1 MSDLTVDGMAL
12 APGVVETI
20 VSIAVADVD
29 GVASVGNAPAAS
41 RGIRGVLGGKPSTSG
56 IEIAADENDKLQIS
70 VRIDVYYG
78 HVLPDVAAA
87 VRQSVADAVASQV
100 GRAGWIGR
108 RLASTA
114 SSSTVRNKKKHR
126 GLFAHGIEKTRAHD
140 GTSRRAAG
148 SVHRRDQGRIRSSDR
163 G

>member
-29 GVASVGNAPAAS
+29 GVASVGNAPVAS

-56 IEIAADENDKLQIS
+56 IEIAVDENDKLQIS

-100 GRAGWIGR
+100 GAQ
-108 RLASTA
+108 
-114 SSSTVRNKKKHR
+114 V
-126 GLFAHGIEKTRAHD
+126 
-140 GTSRRAAG
+140 G
-148 SVHRRDQGRIRSSDR
+148 SVDVYIDGVQFNR
-163 G
+163 

>member
-78 HVLPDVAAA
+78 HVPDVAAA

-100 GRAGWIGR
+100 GAQ
-108 RLASTA
+108 
-114 SSSTVRNKKKHR
+114 V
-126 GLFAHGIEKTRAHD
+126 
-140 GTSRRAAG
+140 G
-148 SVHRRDQGRIRSSDR
+148 SVDVYIDGVQFNR
-163 G
+163 

>member
-29 GVASVGNAPAAS
+29 GVASVGNAPVAS
-41 RGIRGVLGGKPSTSG
+41 RGIRGVLGGKPSASG
-56 IEIAADENDKLQIS
+56 IEIAADENDTLQIS

-100 GRAGWIGR
+100 GAQ
-108 RLASTA
+108 
-114 SSSTVRNKKKHR
+114 V
-126 GLFAHGIEKTRAHD
+126 
-140 GTSRRAAG
+140 G
-148 SVHRRDQGRIRSSDR
+148 SVDVYIDGVQFNR
-163 G
+163 

>member
-41 RGIRGVLGGKPSTSG
+41 RGIRGVLGGKPSTSD

-100 GRAGWIGR
+100 GAQ
-108 RLASTA
+108 
-114 SSSTVRNKKKHR
+114 V
-126 GLFAHGIEKTRAHD
+126 
-140 GTSRRAAG
+140 G
-148 SVHRRDQGRIRSSDR
+148 SVDVYIDGVQFNR
-163 G
+163 

>member
-41 RGIRGVLGGKPSTSG
+41 RGIRGIRGVLGGKPSTSG

-100 GRAGWIGR
+100 GAQ
-108 RLASTA
+108 
-114 SSSTVRNKKKHR
+114 V
-126 GLFAHGIEKTRAHD
+126 
-140 GTSRRAAG
+140 G
-148 SVHRRDQGRIRSSDR
+148 SVDVYIDGVQFNR
-163 G
+163 

>member
-56 IEIAADENDKLQIS
+56 ITCCPTWRLRS
-70 VRIDVYYG
+70 
-78 HVLPDVAAA
+78 
-87 VRQSVADAVASQV
+87 ASPW
-100 GRAGWIGR
+100 RTPW
-108 RLASTA
+108 LA
-114 SSSTVRNKKKHR
+114 R
-126 GLFAHGIEKTRAHD
+126 
-140 GTSRRAAG
+140 
-148 SVHRRDQGRIRSSDR
+148 
-163 G
+163 

>member
-41 RGIRGVLGGKPSTSG
+41 RGIRGVLGGKPSTAG

-100 GRAGWIGR
+100 GAQVESVDVYI
-108 RLASTA
+108 
-114 SSSTVRNKKKHR
+114 
-126 GLFAHGIEKTRAHD
+126 D
-140 GTSRRAAG
+140 GVQFNR
-148 SVHRRDQGRIRSSDR
+148 
-163 G
+163 

>member
-29 GVASVGNAPAAS
+29 GVANALAAS

-100 GRAGWIGR
+100 GAQ
-108 RLASTA
+108 
-114 SSSTVRNKKKHR
+114 V
-126 GLFAHGIEKTRAHD
+126 
-140 GTSRRAAG
+140 G
-148 SVHRRDQGRIRSSDR
+148 SVDVYIDGVQFNR
-163 G
+163 